1 MKYIGA
7 HVSTANGVS
16 EAPLRAAEIGAQAF
30 ALFTG
35 NPSRWKVK
43 PISNKQSEEFK
54 ANCRNNNF
62 DPAVI
67 LPHDSFL
74 INLGSPDHEKLTKS
88 RELFI
93 DDMHRCEI
101 LGLTMLNFHPGSH
114 LKQTDIDACLDL
126 IGESINIALDA
137 TQGVKAVIECT
148 AGQGS
153 NLGHSFEQITHIID
167 RIEDKTRVGVCIDT
181 CHAFAAGYDLATP
194 GGYEKVWDD
203 FERIIGFKY
212 LNGMHLNDAKRE
224 LGSHIDRHEQIG
236 KGYLGQGFFTRLMQ
250 DYRFDNIPLILET
263 PDESAWKDEIAWLYA
278 QTK

>member
-16 EAPLRAAEIGAQAF
+16 EAPLRAAEIGAKAF

-43 PISNKQSEEFK
+43 PISNGQAEEFK

-74 INLGSPDHEKLTKS
+74 INLGSPDQEKLIKS

-93 DDMHRCEI
+93 DEMHRCEI

-114 LKQTDIDACLDL
+114 LKQIGIDACLDL
-126 IGESINIALDA
+126 IGESINMALDA

-153 NLGHSFEQITHIID
+153 NLGHSFEQIAHIID
-167 RIEDKTRVGVCIDT
+167 RIEDKMRVGVCIDS

-194 GGYEKVWDD
+194 DGYERVWDD
-203 FERIIGFKY
+203 FERIIGFNY

-224 LGSHIDRHEQIG
+224 LGSRIDRHEQIG
-236 KGYLGQGFFTRLMQ
+236 KGCLGQGFFTRLMQ
-250 DYRFDNIPLILET
+250 DARFDNIPLILET

>member
-16 EAPLRAAEIGAQAF
+16 EAPLRAAEIGAKAF

-43 PISNKQSEEFK
+43 PISKEQSEEFK
-54 ANCRNNNF
+54 ANCRDNNF
-62 DPAVI
+62 DPEVI

-74 INLGSPDHEKLTKS
+74 INLGSPDQEKLNKS
-88 RELFI
+88 RALFI
-93 DDMHRCEI
+93 DDMHRCEM

-114 LKQTDIDACLDL
+114 LNQIDSDACLDL

-137 TQGVKAVIECT
+137 THGVKAVIECT

-153 NLGHSFEQITHIID
+153 NLGHSFEQIAHIID
-167 RIEDKTRVGVCIDT
+167 KIEDKTRVGVCVDT

-194 GGYEKVWDD
+194 DGYARVWDD

-224 LGSHIDRHEQIG
+224 LGSRIDRHEQIG
-236 KGYLGQGFFTRLMQ
+236 KGYIGPEFFTRLMR
-250 DYRFDNIPLILET
+250 DSRFDNIPLILET
-263 PDESAWKDEIAWLYA
+263 PDESAWKDEIAWLYS
-278 QTK
+278 QTE

>member
-16 EAPLRAAEIGAQAF
+16 EAPLRAAEIGAKAF

-43 PISNKQSEEFK
+43 PISNKQAEEFK

-74 INLGSPDHEKLTKS
+74 INLGSPDQEKLIKS

-93 DDMHRCEI
+93 DEMHRCEI

-114 LKQTDIDACLDL
+114 LKQIDIDACLDL
-126 IGESINIALDA
+126 IGESINMALDA

-153 NLGHSFEQITHIID
+153 NLGHSFEQIAHIID

-194 GGYEKVWDD
+194 DGYERVWDD
-203 FERIIGFKY
+203 FERIIGFNY

-224 LGSHIDRHEQIG
+224 LGSRIDRHEQIG
-236 KGYLGQGFFTRLMQ
+236 KGCLGQSFFTRLMQ
-250 DYRFDNIPLILET
+250 DARFDNIPLILET